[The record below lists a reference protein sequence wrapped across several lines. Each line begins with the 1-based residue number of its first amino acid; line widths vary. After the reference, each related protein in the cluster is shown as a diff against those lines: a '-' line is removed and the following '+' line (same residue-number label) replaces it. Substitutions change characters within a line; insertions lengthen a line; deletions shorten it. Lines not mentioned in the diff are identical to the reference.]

1 METGGV
7 GKRCLPAA
15 ASNMTTPNLT
25 PTQIERQEHASI
37 AFEVRSSC
45 RLWRQSPTVTAKR
58 VIDRKWGGSV
68 PASGENLGAT
78 AMTDMMTAAEFM
90 TFGTILGWL
99 WSSVG
104 PENVVTP
111 RTGLRSW

>member
-1 METGGV
+1 
-7 GKRCLPAA
+7 
-15 ASNMTTPNLT
+15 
-25 PTQIERQEHASI
+25 
-37 AFEVRSSC
+37 
-45 RLWRQSPTVTAKR
+45 
-58 VIDRKWGGSV
+58 
-68 PASGENLGAT
+68 
-78 AMTDMMTAAEFM
+78 MTDMMTAAEFM